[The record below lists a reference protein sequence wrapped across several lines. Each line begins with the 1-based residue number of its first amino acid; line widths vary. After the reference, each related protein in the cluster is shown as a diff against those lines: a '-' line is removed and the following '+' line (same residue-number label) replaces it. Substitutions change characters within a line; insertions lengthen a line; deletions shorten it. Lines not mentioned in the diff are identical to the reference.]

1 MKRTLVERVDL
12 RDAIANYI
20 IENVYMGRV
29 DYSKVPSSISVA
41 NGIIA
46 MVPLHDSQAKLP

>member
-46 MVPLHDSQAKLP
+46 MVRRHDRKEKGK